1 MRKWIV
7 FIPVIA
13 YGIFILCA
21 SAIFGFESME
31 SSAWIYGT
39 FLLTASLLLRKDREI
54 GGIIG
59 IVLAG
64 YLIHLGNNSKT
75 GIEISVGICL
85 ILFYTLNIYWIW
97 RSKRKGKK
105 EI

>member
-1 MRKWIV
+1 MKKCSEKGIEMRKWIA

-21 SAIFGFESME
+21 SAIFGFKSLEG
-31 SSAWIYGT
+31 SAWIYGT
-39 FLLTASLLLRKDREI
+39 FLLAASLLLRKDREI

-64 YLIHLGNNSKT
+64 YLIHLGNHSKKS
-75 GIEISVGICL
+75 IEFL
-85 ILFYTLNIYWIW
+85 L
-97 RSKRKGKK
+97 
-105 EI
+105 